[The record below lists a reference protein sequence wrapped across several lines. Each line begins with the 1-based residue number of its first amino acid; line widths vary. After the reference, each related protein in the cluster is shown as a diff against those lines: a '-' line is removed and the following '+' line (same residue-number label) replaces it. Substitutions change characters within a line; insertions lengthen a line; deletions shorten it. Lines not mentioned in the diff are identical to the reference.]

1 MIFAIEIDI
10 EIDNKIDIVIAIEI
24 AIVYICIS
32 LKQKMEIYKGNSQ
45 TYSEELKAI
54 NTKYNTISFLRLI
67 SILLFLGS
75 LFYYIKTSESV
86 FVIMAIVL
94 FAGFLVLMR
103 IHSKLSFQRKIKTA
117 LVAINKNEITYLERK
132 SIPFENGAEFNDFHH
147 PYAYDLDIF
156 GDHSLFQNLNR
167 TATYIGKKTL
177 AKQLLTLLPNVEIL
191 KNHQAV
197 QELKDKLNWR
207 QEFLAFAKVG
217 QDSETFYKT
226 LLQWRGYNS
235 KPLSKGAVVISYLFP
250 TLFASCIIAYLLTS
264 NMVFLTYSSYLFVIN
279 LGVLGNFTKRI
290 QMEIAQSE
298 NINTIIS
305 QYSLLVQKIE
315 NENFQSEKL
324 KELQQ
329 KLNFKGQKASAHLQK
344 LAELFSSME
353 TIGNFVTALLFNG
366 TFLFNLHVL
375 KSMIAWKKEHAEV
388 LEEWLEVIGE
398 FEMLNSLA
406 NFAYNNP
413 EFAYPLLN
421 ADYEISFSN
430 LSHPLLNPATRVG
443 NEVQF
448 QPQSFMILTGSNMS
462 GKSTFLR
469 SLGINMVLAGMGSPV
484 CASKANVHP
493 LPVLVSMRLS
503 DSLSDSES
511 YFFAEIKRLKQIMDE
526 LEENPAFVLLD
537 EILRGT
543 NSDDKRNGTIEVVK
557 KVIAKKAIG
566 AIATHDIEV
575 CLTTNEFPDILTNKC
590 FEVEINND
598 ELHFDYTLRDGICK
612 NKSATFLMK
621 KMGVI

>member
-1 MIFAIEIDI
+1 
-10 EIDNKIDIVIAIEI
+10 
-24 AIVYICIS
+24 
-32 LKQKMEIYKGNSQ
+32 MEIYKSNSKS
-45 TYSEELKAI
+45 YSEELKSI
-54 NTKYNTISFLRLI
+54 NTKYNTISFFRLI

-75 LFYYIKTSESV
+75 LFCYIKTSESV
-86 FVIMAIVL
+86 FVVLAIVL
-94 FAGFLVLMR
+94 FASFIILMKF
-103 IHSKLSFQRKIKTA
+103 HSKLSFHRKIKSA
-117 LVAINKNEITYLERK
+117 LVEINQNEITYLERK
-132 SIPFENGAEFNDFHH
+132 AIPFENGIEFNDFHH

-156 GDHSLFQNLNR
+156 GEHSLFQNLNR
-167 TATYIGKKTL
+167 TSTFIGKKTL
-177 AKQLLTLLPNVEIL
+177 GKQLLTLLPNTEIL
-191 KNHQAV
+191 QNHQAV

-207 QEFLAFAKVG
+207 QEFLALAKVG
-217 QDSETFYKT
+217 QDKETFYKT
-226 LLQWRGYNS
+226 LLQWSVYNS

-250 TLFASCIIAYLLTS
+250 VLFVSCVLGYVLTS
-264 NMVFLTYSSYLFVIN
+264 NPFLLSAMSYLFIFN
-279 LGVLGNFTKRI
+279 LMILGNFLKRI
-290 QMEIAQSE
+290 QMEIAQAD
-298 NINTIIS
+298 NINVIIK
-305 QYSLLVQKIE
+305 QYGLLVQKIE
-315 NENFQSEKL
+315 NETFVSEKL
-324 KELQQ
+324 IALQQ
-329 KLNFKGQKASAHLQK
+329 KLHFQNEKASVHLQK
-344 LAELFSSME
+344 LAELFSKMDS
-353 TIGNFVTALLFNG
+353 IGNFVTALLFNG

-375 KSMIAWKKEHAEV
+375 KSMINWKKQHAVV

-406 NFAYNNP
+406 NFSYNNP
-413 EFAYPLLN
+413 EFVYPTLN
-421 ADYEISFSN
+421 SNYKIDFSD

-448 QPQSFMILTGSNMS
+448 HPQSFMILTGSNMS

-469 SLGINMVLAGMGSPV
+469 SLGINMVLSGMGAPV
-484 CASKANVHP
+484 CASQANVHP

-526 LEENPAFVLLD
+526 LEANPAFVLLD

-575 CLTTNEFPDILTNKC
+575 CLTTNEYPEILTNKC
-590 FEVEINND
+590 FEVEISND